1 MHICT
6 GFTMC
11 LILESHAQLYN
22 YLYCICTAV
31 MTAEDTKAALR
42 TFDEYAHLIKL
53 VEPQCIQETLQTAD
67 IFPNNNPFIDATTL
81 PTCTMMEKF
90 LNRIR
95 SCIEYNGAQKFLAFV
110 NVLQT
115 EGRYVVLGCH
125 IFSK

>member
-1 MHICT
+1 
-6 GFTMC
+6 
-11 LILESHAQLYN
+11 
-22 YLYCICTAV
+22 

-53 VEPQCIQETLQTAD
+53 VEPHCIQETLQTAD
-67 IFPNNNPFIDATTL
+67 IFPNNDPFIDATTL
-81 PTCTMMEKF
+81 PTCTLMEQF

-95 SCIEYNGAQKFLAFV
+95 SCIECNGAQKFLVFV

-125 IFSK
+125 IFSKCLYVKVTTSL